1 MFVIRDDIANKDNI
15 IPNEGELYSWWTFAA
30 SDEISWN
37 ELLRRLKDGD
47 KVKLIWYTVSNYSP
61 SNFNSSKK
69 EKVCTHP
76 NKYKNVLSR
85 SLIFWV
91 CPDCKKDLGNG

>member
-1 MFVIRDDIANKDNI
+1 MFLIKDKYRSEEI
-15 IPNEGELYSWWTFAA
+15 LVPNEDELFDWWSFAA
-30 SDEISWN
+30 KDEISWN
-37 ELLRRLKDGD
+37 DLIKQLKAGMTVYLL
-47 KVKLIWYTVSNYSP
+47 WTTVRPFTP
-61 SNFNSSKK
+61 SDSARSKE
-69 EKVCTHP
+69 EKVCKHP